1 MLLPFACAVLITQR
15 MSEIILFDYWRSSA
29 SYRVRIVL
37 NLKNVPNTRVP
48 TSLLDN
54 AQKAPD
60 YVARNPQ
67 GFVPMLSIHGH
78 DLTQSLAIIDYLDA
92 QYPDPAMVSSN
103 PAERAKTLAQAL
115 IIAADIHPID
125 NLRVLRYLKDEMG
138 QSQEAVDQ
146 WYRHWIIEG
155 FTALEAM
162 APEDGLFGGDLPN
175 LADVC
180 LVPQMANARR
190 VDTPLNAFPKLLRM
204 DAALTALPAFV
215 AAHPDQ
221 VKPA

>member
-37 NLKNVPNTRVP
+37 NLKNVPYTRVP

-103 PAERAKTLAQAL
+103 PAERVKTLAQAL